1 MNLLPPGAVRER
13 LKRCVVH
20 KRVTKDWFLEWYWGA
35 YENEIR
41 AALGMLYGSTG
52 EALEELY
59 GEGRRRKAEAGRG
72 GVGGGGGGAG
82 VAPSWSKPI
91 VRVPGAVKSDDL
103 VHRVPIVRHTARA

>member
-59 GEGRRRKAEAGRG
+59 GEGRRRKAEAG
-72 GVGGGGGGAG
+72 
-82 VAPSWSKPI
+82 
-91 VRVPGAVKSDDL
+91 
-103 VHRVPIVRHTARA
+103 